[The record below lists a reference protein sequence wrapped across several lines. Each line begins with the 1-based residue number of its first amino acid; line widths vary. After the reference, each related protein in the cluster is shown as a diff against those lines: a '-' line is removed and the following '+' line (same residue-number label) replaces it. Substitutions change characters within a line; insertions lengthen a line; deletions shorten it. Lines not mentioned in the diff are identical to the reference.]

1 MKVILTKVLF
11 ITLCAVANGSKT
23 RMEFQSQNETCVIQ
37 CFSTLD
43 GDLCKSICGE
53 NATLYEDYEDLDDGP
68 EEKEKSI
75 IEAGKVYNSRLNVVV
90 YSLMTGRWNTH
101 NFFRQFYLYFSPG
114 FSIFTVVYAVYLTY
128 RCSHQSG
135 AEWSQQAII
144 L

>member
-1 MKVILTKVLF
+1 MKVILTRLLF

-101 NFFRQFYLYFSPG
+101 NSLDNFNCTFHQGSASSQLFTL
-114 FSIFTVVYAVYLTY
+114 SI
-128 RCSHQSG
+128 
-135 AEWSQQAII
+135 
-144 L
+144 